1 MSPLFASIAS
11 ITVSLVQGVHELGCP
26 VWGTKLCFACICICS
41 INGLVLLLQILDA
54 ESEIKN
60 INNVAEKELR
70 QVQEL
75 YGQAVDNCLNLKK
88 PD

>member
-1 MSPLFASIAS
+1 MENMLPSFVSIAS
-11 ITVSLVQGVHELGCP
+11 ITVSLIQSVRELGCP
-26 VWGTKLCFACICICS
+26 VWYKVVCICICS

-60 INNVAEKELR
+60 VNNVAEKELR